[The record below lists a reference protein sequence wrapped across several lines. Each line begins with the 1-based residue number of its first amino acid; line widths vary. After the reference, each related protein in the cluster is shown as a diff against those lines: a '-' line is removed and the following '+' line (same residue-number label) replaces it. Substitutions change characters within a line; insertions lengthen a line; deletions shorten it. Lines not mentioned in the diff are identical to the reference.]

1 LVDCLVILGGTKFVE
16 PICVCISSPE
26 ITVNTTVGVVE
37 CSLYLFDINALGS
50 NPGAFGFCDKCRMM
64 TSNEESF
71 RKPARKK
78 FKKFEKSPSAAS
90 ANLESKANTSHH
102 KNEIS
107 QRYVP

>member
-1 LVDCLVILGGTKFVE
+1 MVDCLVILGGTKFVE

-26 ITVNTTVGVVE
+26 ITKATTVGVVE
-37 CSLYLFDINALGS
+37 CSLYHFDINALGS

-64 TSNEESF
+64 TSNEESC

-78 FKKFEKSPSAAS
+78 FRKFERQ
-90 ANLESKANTSHH
+90 SKANTSNH
-102 KNEIS
+102 KNEIL